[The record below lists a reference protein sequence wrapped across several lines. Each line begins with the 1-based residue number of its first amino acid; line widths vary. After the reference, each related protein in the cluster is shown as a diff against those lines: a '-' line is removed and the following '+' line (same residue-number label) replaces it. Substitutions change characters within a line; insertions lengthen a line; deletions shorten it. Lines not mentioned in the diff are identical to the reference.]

1 MPLSQSLTA
10 RCAHLRSEPFR
21 ELLVH
26 KRIKP
31 ILEEILGVGYRMDHS
46 PDLMR
51 MEKGGDGQ
59 TLHGGA
65 FQRYQAGGFLEGAC
79 KRLWKWA
86 EQELSSICCLQGISS
101 TRARSTP
108 GCWSWSSCSL
118 MRARATAEWR
128 SFKAA
133 VRCLPTRMQVP
144 VSR

>member
-1 MPLSQSLTA
+1 MHI
-10 RCAHLRSEPFR
+10 CSEPFR

-86 EQELSSICCLQGISS
+86 AEGKSFHQSAACRVSVPCGPDP
-101 TRARSTP
+101 RWDGGRGVHAR
-108 GCWSWSSCSL
+108 
-118 MRARATAEWR
+118 
-128 SFKAA
+128 
-133 VRCLPTRMQVP
+133 
-144 VSR
+144 